1 MLCVHVST
9 IGTGTLCK
17 ESKTLPILEEYNIFV
32 QNFPENPNQDSS
44 VVVGV
49 NKAVIS
55 LVVNELWRSS
65 KNIGF

>member
-9 IGTGTLCK
+9 VGTTTLCK

-32 QNFPENPNQDSS
+32 QNFPENSNQDSS

-49 NKAVIS
+49 KKAVIS

-65 KNIGF
+65 KKIGF